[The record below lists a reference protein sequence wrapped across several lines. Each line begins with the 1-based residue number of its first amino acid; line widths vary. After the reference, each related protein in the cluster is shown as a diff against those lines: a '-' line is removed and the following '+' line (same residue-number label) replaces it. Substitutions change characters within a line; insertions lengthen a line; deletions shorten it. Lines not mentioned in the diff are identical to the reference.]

1 MIKFWEQNLKS
12 NENKTI
18 DNTFPPLLHH
28 TTTPTDTCTD
38 TYLDLILKEVIYT
51 LERNKELQ
59 FSGKRD
65 SAIRMLNSIFRP
77 YGTERTQKEFHKI
90 WLFTRCL
97 TDLLVNKPEIIGY
110 MLGEIC
116 KNKIIENKESD
127 KLSSI
132 LIELPFN
139 LSWSIRPYV
148 ELFDPEST
156 QVSFFIKPCYEL
168 SEKSIYDLEN
178 VITKF
183 VLNRKEKEERTLND
197 LHPIYIEGIKE
208 FLEIYTYPLQN
219 VLAEMTIEYW
229 IYRLPELIDEKT
241 SIFKITPGISEF
253 TNEALL
259 IHKDFYMNINEEFE
273 NFEYKNVNE
282 KNNIIPFIYY
292 WLSVKIIHSLI
303 YIIDDIYDILFNDD
317 RFTNWYKFAKFF
329 IYPVHE
335 ILDDFS
341 KKLIIDDNNNKFKLY
356 KYFSNCNN
364 KRLIE
369 SIWDYMEL
377 CYNLVYYELDC
388 KYMFIPKRYE
398 DEEWIDMKNKFL
410 ENKNILEKWID
421 YFKELQ

>member
-1 MIKFWEQNLKS
+1 MKS
-12 NENKTI
+12 DENKTI
-18 DNTFPPLLHH
+18 DNTFPSLLHH
-28 TTTPTDTCTD
+28 TTTSIDTCASP
-38 TYLDLILKEVIYT
+38 YLDLILKEVIYT

-59 FSGKRD
+59 FSDKRD

-90 WLFTRCL
+90 WLFIRCL
-97 TDLLVNKPEIIGY
+97 TDLVVNKPEIIGY

-168 SEKSIYDLEN
+168 SGKSIYDLEN

-183 VLNRKEKEERTLND
+183 VLNREEKEERTLNN

-241 SIFKITPGISEF
+241 SILEITPGISEF

-273 NFEYKNVNE
+273 NFACKNMNE
-282 KNNIIPFIYY
+282 KNNIIPYIYY
-292 WLSVKIIHSLI
+292 WLSIKIIRSLT
-303 YIIDDIYDILFNDD
+303 YIIDDIYDILFNND
-317 RFTNWYKFAKFF
+317 RFINWYTFAKFF
-329 IYPVHE
+329 IYPLYE
-335 ILDDFS
+335 ILDNFS
-341 KKLIIDDNNNKFKLY
+341 EKLIIDDNDNKFKLY

-364 KRLIE
+364 KRLIK
-369 SIWDYMEL
+369 SILYCMEL
-377 CYNLVYYELDC
+377 CYDLVYYELDYG
-388 KYMFIPKRYE
+388 YMFIPKRYE

-410 ENKNILEKWID
+410 QNKNILEKWID
-421 YFKELQ
+421 YFKKFQ